1 MIHLYKP
8 FKPIFINLVDVLF
21 ETNLYLE
28 HHLVKSNQDLYI
40 DYLNSRKKILGTKRY
55 YFIVD
60 DEIEDKIGF
69 DKIKTLNTRLK
80 SKKIKLNFLLN
91 NFYHIDESTA
101 EFSASFIKDLFGL
114 IKKNQNILLVKKATD
129 DVVEYLPK
137 SVELRVVNK
146 EQTPRTITML
156 LAEFKE
162 DNS

>member
-1 MIHLYKP
+1 M
-8 FKPIFINLVDVLF
+8 
-21 ETNLYLE
+21 
-28 HHLVKSNQDLYI
+28 
-40 DYLNSRKKILGTKRY
+40 
-55 YFIVD
+55 
-60 DEIEDKIGF
+60 
-69 DKIKTLNTRLK
+69 
-80 SKKIKLNFLLN
+80 NFLLN

-114 IKKNQNILLVKKATD
+114 IEKNQNILLVKKATD